1 MALILAHNRA
11 QSVNQR
17 AAVPKTLTNFVLS
30 SVCSRDTERA
40 SLPNTGPPAETGR
53 SPCKL
58 HASFSLSHAI
68 SCRIVSHHKLVSQ
81 LMSLAQPPA
90 SDHRQKVPKHR
101 KHLRSFAWSSG
112 GGPCDGGHSSIMEMA
127 MDTHLIMQL
136 ALTTWWAPSL
146 DQTYVQV
153 KIFQCHTDQKGCCWL
168 LSWHCP
174 LPKVSH
180 PQIDLINA
188 MFTISTFTISTC
200 NAINTKNW
208 HSVNLTPAR
217 SASAT
222 QPGTPQCAHH

>member
-90 SDHRQKVPKHR
+90 SELIKQ
-101 KHLRSFAWSSG
+101 SSCIIRVIKRHPPALQTRAKRYIHQCKSYNSKLY
-112 GGPCDGGHSSIMEMA
+112 PCTTAKKFPNIESIF
-127 MDTHLIMQL
+127 
-136 ALTTWWAPSL
+136 APSL
-146 DQTYVQV
+146 GVLEVALVMEATHPSWRWQWTRTSS
-153 KIFQCHTDQKGCCWL
+153 CSWL
-168 LSWHCP
+168 
-174 LPKVSH
+174 
-180 PQIDLINA
+180 
-188 MFTISTFTISTC
+188 
-200 NAINTKNW
+200 
-208 HSVNLTPAR
+208 
-217 SASAT
+217 
-222 QPGTPQCAHH
+222 